1 MRIQL
6 TVRRA
11 GSAVP
16 ARVVVVEC
24 APGTR
29 AGELA
34 RALGAPGLSVAGR
47 PVPDTALVGMPPLL
61 RGAVVQLDGLAIAS
75 PPASPWELRV
85 LDGPDVGLRVP
96 LPFGRCLLGRAD
108 GASVALTDPR
118 VSRRHAELDV
128 RRDSEVTVRDVG
140 G

>member
-47 PVPDTALVGMPPLL
+47 PVPDTALVGTPPLL
-61 RGAVVQLDGLAIAS
+61 AEPSCSSADRR
-75 PPASPWELRV
+75 PPPRPSSPW
-85 LDGPDVGLRVP
+85 
-96 LPFGRCLLGRAD
+96 
-108 GASVALTDPR
+108 S
-118 VSRRHAELDV
+118 
-128 RRDSEVTVRDVG
+128 
-140 G
+140 